1 MPDYLAA
8 YDSAKHLKA
17 LQWQTPYKTIQ
28 ALWKSK
34 SELFRDSPDY
44 LTLGPGA

>member
-17 LQWQTPYKTIQ
+17 LQWQTPYQTIQ

-34 SELFRDSPDY
+34 PELFRDSPDH